1 MCCFFECLYL
11 ILFPPPLSLYV
22 SMYLCIYVSMYLCIY
37 LSMYVCMYL
46 CMYIYIYV
54 FTLIWIFV
62 LLTVSILSFT
72 CPTMQL
78 VPGMADYVAGTRPL
92 SPWRCVDGWHLGTVF
107 HDPMHFLYLGTL
119 RDLYASAL
127 GYWLRNGYYGDGT
140 MPQKLR
146 AFSKDLKDQSRRE
159 RSFGKV

>member
-1 MCCFFECLYL
+1 MNKPYVCLY
-11 ILFPPPLSLYV
+11 
-22 SMYLCIYVSMYLCIY
+22 
-37 LSMYVCMYL
+37 VC
-46 CMYIYIYV
+46 
-54 FTLIWIFV
+54 IFV
-62 LLTVSILSFT
+62 FLTVSNLSFT
-72 CPTMQL
+72 TMQL
-78 VPGMADYVAGTRPL
+78 VPGMPDYVAGTRPL
-92 SPWRCVDGWHLGTVF
+92 SPWRCVDGWHLGNVF

-146 AFSKDLKDQSRRE
+146 AFSTDLKDQSRRE